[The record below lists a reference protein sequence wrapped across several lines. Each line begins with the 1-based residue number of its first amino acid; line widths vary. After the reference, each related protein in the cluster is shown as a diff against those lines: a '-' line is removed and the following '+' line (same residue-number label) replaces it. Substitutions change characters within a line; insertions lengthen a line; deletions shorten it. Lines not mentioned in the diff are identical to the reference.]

1 MIGNVPSGSDAVGT
15 LPEQFVVVALVEPLP
30 VLERVPV
37 AVQAVLPE
45 RVADSL
51 IELATLGP
59 DKFVVP

>member
-1 MIGNVPSGSDAVGT
+1 MIGNVPSGSDAVGN